1 MPKTKPS
8 LENAQLLNQVPIE
21 SVKPYP
27 DNYVK
32 HKRNRGF
39 IANSIRDFGY
49 ISPIAVDEN
58 MVILKGHGTLEALKS
73 LNFTHVPYVLKKIGL
88 TEDQKKGYRI
98 ADNETARGAERS
110 RDLLD
115 REMATLPKYDFRKYG
130 VLTNVNSTAR
140 EVMDGVLEL
149 EAGGEPEMK
158 IMQQFNERYDYVII
172 IAKNETDRANL
183 FTSMEIKNERSNKQ
197 QAVGLGRVVS
207 FERFQS
213 LLKKWKGEK

>member
-1 MPKTKPS
+1 MDIS
-8 LENAQLLNQVPIE
+8 RNLGLQMLLNIGMQRNALLLAD
-21 SVKPYP
+21 SVLN
-27 DNYVK
+27 DLVTGNFLASV
-32 HKRNRGF
+32 
-39 IANSIRDFGY
+39 
-49 ISPIAVDEN
+49 
-58 MVILKGHGTLEALKS
+58 LLS
-73 LNFTHVPYVLKKIGL
+73 LQKKIRL
-88 TEDQKKGYRI
+88 SAVPKKGYRI